1 MGNINFEPKMSD
13 SKDIDSNYWRRYFSC
28 NSRRGAKMPP
38 HFDKRRIKIHILQV
52 HENDIT
58 LIVTTFELIQTFKKK
73 KKDIYTHV

>member
-1 MGNINFEPKMSD
+1 
-13 SKDIDSNYWRRYFSC
+13 
-28 NSRRGAKMPP
+28 MPP